1 MSLTIIVLAPNL
13 ASVTRPLAGRPMVRF
28 VVDAARALQPA
39 NLAVVAGY
47 GPGAE
52 LARGAEL
59 VRGTDLVREAVGDGV
74 IYVSQGEP
82 LDAGHAL
89 QRAEQTVAGRAE
101 TVLRRSETARLR
113 GPVRS

>member
-1 MSLTIIVLAPNL
+1 MNLTIIVLAPNL
-13 ASVTRPLAGRPMVRF
+13 ANVTRPLAGRPMVRF

-52 LARGAEL
+52 LARGAE
-59 VRGTDLVREAVGDGV
+59 LVREAVGDGV